1 MKKEKREELENEKV
15 TGVGKDV
22 NHINE
27 ESMDKTPDAVTDTGG
42 SEELDKPEA
51 ENKQGDQ
58 ELQGEQKK
66 QEDQGVQG
74 ELNKQADQELQGELN
89 EQKDKEL
96 QGELNEQEDQEPQ
109 GALNK
114 QEDLGQQGEQNKQAD
129 QEPQGDQN
137 KQKEQEPQGELNMR
151 EELDPQGEQNKQKD
165 EEPQG
170 DQNKQKDQEQQDE
183 QNTQEPQADKN
194 QEAEH
199 IDQEPGQQ
207 QEHEVQEAG
216 QIEAEVTDAAPISE
230 PEQSAQLES
239 PVQPVS
245 NLQTED
251 DTGTVPPK
259 KKGRFWKKILIG
271 FGCFVLLC
279 IFGVYIGGAVYF
291 QDKFFFNTKVNGMD
305 VSKQTV
311 EMVDNTIANNIH
323 KYTITLSERGKKK
336 EKITADQIGY
346 HYVSN
351 GEVQGFKDQ
360 QNPYTWP
367 MALWENY
374 RYKFQSSTTF
384 DKKKLTKTLKALD
397 CMNEK
402 NVVEPKDAFLKFG
415 ETTYEIEP
423 EVEGNTVD
431 YDKLAALVTN
441 LIEHGEKKA
450 SLEKNDCYVQP
461 AVRSDNEP
469 LNLLMNNL
477 NQYCRTS
484 ITYAFGEKREVL
496 DGKTIKDWVTYDEA
510 GTVTF
515 DEEQVRNYVN
525 VLAEQYDT
533 YDRPREFKTNDGSM
547 VTVKGGSYGWMIDQ
561 EQEIVDLTKLIQL
574 GAVQERTPAF
584 AQTAV
589 SFENSDLGQDYIEID
604 LSRQHLWM
612 YIGGQVAVSSDFVSG
627 SMVKAGCA
635 TPGGTYTLYYKKSPD
650 VLRSD
655 KPGDS
660 YATPVT
666 YWMPFNGGIGLHDAN
681 WRGSFGGSI
690 YQYNGSH
697 GCINLPTEAARQ
709 IYEQIYKGFPIICY
723 YR

>member
-1 MKKEKREELENEKV
+1 MKEEKREELEKEKI

-22 NHINE
+22 NNNVYE
-27 ESMDKTPDAVTDTGG
+27 ESTDKTLDVQDSNADMGG
-42 SEELDKPEA
+42 SEEQEKNGIQEIEEQSQAKEDIQDEEDIQDKEEIQGKKEIQDKEKTQGKVENQDLDETQAKEETQDKNQTQDEQETQEE
-51 ENKQGDQ
+51 ENKQIDHDQ
-58 ELQGEQKK
+58 
-66 QEDQGVQG
+66 QENN
-74 ELNKQADQELQGELN
+74 EAKEEAKEEIKEEENQESEH
-89 EQKDKEL
+89 
-96 QGELNEQEDQEPQ
+96 
-109 GALNK
+109 
-114 QEDLGQQGEQNKQAD
+114 
-129 QEPQGDQN
+129 
-137 KQKEQEPQGELNMR
+137 
-151 EELDPQGEQNKQKD
+151 
-165 EEPQG
+165 
-170 DQNKQKDQEQQDE
+170 KDQEKEQQTE
-183 QNTQEPQADKN
+183 QQ
-194 QEAEH
+194 
-199 IDQEPGQQ
+199 IDQ
-207 QEHEVQEAG
+207 
-216 QIEAEVTDAAPISE
+216 
-230 PEQSAQLES
+230 
-239 PVQPVS
+239 PVNDS
-245 NLQTED
+245 QTED
-251 DTGTVPPK
+251 ISDTIQTK
-259 KKGRFWKKILIG
+259 KKGRIWKKILIG

-279 IFGVYIGGAVYF
+279 VLGVYIGGAVYF
-291 QDKFFFNTKVNGMD
+291 RDKFFINTKVNGMD

-323 KYTITLSERGKKK
+323 KYTITLTERGKKK

-346 HYVSN
+346 HYVSD

-367 MALWENY
+367 RALWENY
-374 RYKFQSSTTF
+374 RYKFESSTTY
-384 DKKKLTKTLKALD
+384 DKKKLAKTLKELD

-402 NVVEPKDAFLKFG
+402 NVVAPKDAFLKFG

-431 YDKLAALVTN
+431 YEKLAALVKN

-461 AVRSDNEP
+461 AVRQDNEP
-469 LNLLMNNL
+469 LNQLMNNL

-484 ITYAFGEKREVL
+484 ITYVFGEKREVL

-525 VLAEQYDT
+525 MLADQYDT

-547 VTVKGGSYGWMIDQ
+547 VTVKGGSYGWMVDQ

-574 GAVQERTPAF
+574 GAEQERTPAF

-589 SFENSDLGQDYIEID
+589 SFDNSDLGQDYIEID
-604 LSRQHLWM
+604 LTRQHLWM

-681 WRGSFGGSI
+681 WRGSFGGNI

-697 GCINLPTEAARQ
+697 GCINLPTDAARQ

>member
-1 MKKEKREELENEKV
+1 MKEEKREELEKEKI

-22 NHINE
+22 NNNVYE
-27 ESMDKTPDAVTDTGG
+27 ESTDKTLDVQDSNADMGG
-42 SEELDKPEA
+42 SEEQEKHRTQKIEEIQDKGKSQDKEEIQDKEDIQGKDESQDKEKTQGKVENQDLDETQAKEETQDKNQTQDEQETQKE
-51 ENKQGDQ
+51 ENKQIEHDQ
-58 ELQGEQKK
+58 
-66 QEDQGVQG
+66 QENN
-74 ELNKQADQELQGELN
+74 EAKEEIKEEENQESEH
-89 EQKDKEL
+89 
-96 QGELNEQEDQEPQ
+96 
-109 GALNK
+109 
-114 QEDLGQQGEQNKQAD
+114 
-129 QEPQGDQN
+129 
-137 KQKEQEPQGELNMR
+137 
-151 EELDPQGEQNKQKD
+151 
-165 EEPQG
+165 
-170 DQNKQKDQEQQDE
+170 KDQETVQQTE
-183 QNTQEPQADKN
+183 Q
-194 QEAEH
+194 
-199 IDQEPGQQ
+199 
-207 QEHEVQEAG
+207 
-216 QIEAEVTDAAPISE
+216 QIA
-230 PEQSAQLES
+230 
-239 PVQPVS
+239 QPVNDS
-245 NLQTED
+245 QTED
-251 DTGTVPPK
+251 ISDTIPTK
-259 KKGRFWKKILIG
+259 KKGRIWKKILIG

-279 IFGVYIGGAVYF
+279 VLGVYIGGAVYF
-291 QDKFFFNTKVNGMD
+291 RDKFFINTKVNGMD

-323 KYTITLSERGKKK
+323 KYTITLIERGKKK

-346 HYVSN
+346 HYVSD

-367 MALWENY
+367 RALWENY
-374 RYKFQSSTTF
+374 RYKFESSTTY

-402 NVVEPKDAFLKFG
+402 NVVAPKDAFLKFG

-431 YDKLAALVTN
+431 YEKLAALVKN

-461 AVRSDNEP
+461 AVRQDNEP
-469 LNLLMNNL
+469 LNQLMNNL

-484 ITYAFGEKREVL
+484 ITYVFGEKREVL

-525 VLAEQYDT
+525 MLADQYDT

-547 VTVKGGSYGWMIDQ
+547 VTVKGGSYGWMVDQ

-574 GAVQERTPAF
+574 GAEQERSPAF

-589 SFENSDLGQDYIEID
+589 SFDNSDLGQDYIEID
-604 LSRQHLWM
+604 LTRQHLWM

-681 WRGSFGGSI
+681 WRGSFGGNI

-697 GCINLPTEAARQ
+697 GCINLPTDAARQ

>member
-1 MKKEKREELENEKV
+1 MKEEKREELEKEKAA
-15 TGVGKDV
+15 GAGKDV
-22 NHINE
+22 NK
-27 ESMDKTPDAVTDTGG
+27 ESPDKQDVITDTEG
-42 SEELDKPEA
+42 SEKHVTQNKEETQDKQQNQDVQEIQNQH
-51 ENKQGDQ
+51 EEHEQHQKQD
-58 ELQGEQKK
+58 
-66 QEDQGVQG
+66 
-74 ELNKQADQELQGELN
+74 
-89 EQKDKEL
+89 
-96 QGELNEQEDQEPQ
+96 
-109 GALNK
+109 
-114 QEDLGQQGEQNKQAD
+114 QQGEQIIQDRQEKKQESEQKDPENEPLDEHKTEQQAEQTEAVTPGSEDHIESEDHIKSEEKDKTEDDSTQDNITEEIHDEDSGNSGNAETHQAD
-129 QEPQGDQN
+129 
-137 KQKEQEPQGELNMR
+137 GEASN
-151 EELDPQGEQNKQKD
+151 
-165 EEPQG
+165 
-170 DQNKQKDQEQQDE
+170 
-183 QNTQEPQADKN
+183 
-194 QEAEH
+194 
-199 IDQEPGQQ
+199 
-207 QEHEVQEAG
+207 
-216 QIEAEVTDAAPISE
+216 SE
-230 PEQSAQLES
+230 
-239 PVQPVS
+239 PVQPAHLESADQPAGESQSV
-245 NLQTED
+245 
-251 DTGTVPPK
+251 DTDSDLPK
-259 KKGRFWKKILIG
+259 KKGRIWKKILIG
-271 FGCFVLLC
+271 FGCFVVLC
-279 IFGVYIGGAVYF
+279 ILGVYIGGAVYF
-291 QDKFFFNTKVNGMD
+291 QDKFFINTKINGMD
-305 VSKQTV
+305 VSRQTV

-323 KYTITLSERGKKK
+323 KYTITLLERGKKK

-346 HYVSN
+346 HYVSG

-367 MALWENY
+367 RALWENY
-374 RYKFQSSTTF
+374 RYKFESSTTF
-384 DKKKLTKTLKALD
+384 DEKKLTQTLKALD

-402 NVVEPKDAFLKFG
+402 NVVAPKDAFLKFG

-423 EVEGNTVD
+423 EVEGNTVN
-431 YDKLAALVTN
+431 YEKLAALVTN

-461 AVRSDNEP
+461 AVRQDNEP
-469 LNLLMNNL
+469 LNQLMNNL

-484 ITYAFGEKREVL
+484 ITYVFGEKREVL

-510 GTVTF
+510 GTVNF

-525 VLAEQYDT
+525 MLADQYDT

-604 LSRQHLWM
+604 LTRQHLWM

-681 WRGSFGGSI
+681 WRGSFGGNI

-697 GCINLPTEAARQ
+697 GCINLPTDAARQ

>member
-1 MKKEKREELENEKV
+1 MKEEKREELEKEKI
-15 TGVGKDV
+15 TGVGKD
-22 NHINE
+22 INNNVYE
-27 ESMDKTPDAVTDTGG
+27 ESTDKTLDVQDSNADMGG
-42 SEELDKPEA
+42 SEEQVKNGIQEIEEQSQAKEDIQDEEDIQDKEKTQGKVENQDLDKTQAKEETQDKNQNQDEQETQEE
-51 ENKQGDQ
+51 ENKQIDHDQ
-58 ELQGEQKK
+58 
-66 QEDQGVQG
+66 QENN
-74 ELNKQADQELQGELN
+74 EAKEEAKEEIKEEENQESEH
-89 EQKDKEL
+89 
-96 QGELNEQEDQEPQ
+96 
-109 GALNK
+109 
-114 QEDLGQQGEQNKQAD
+114 
-129 QEPQGDQN
+129 
-137 KQKEQEPQGELNMR
+137 
-151 EELDPQGEQNKQKD
+151 
-165 EEPQG
+165 
-170 DQNKQKDQEQQDE
+170 KDQEKEQQTVQQTE
-183 QNTQEPQADKN
+183 QQ
-194 QEAEH
+194 
-199 IDQEPGQQ
+199 IDQ
-207 QEHEVQEAG
+207 
-216 QIEAEVTDAAPISE
+216 
-230 PEQSAQLES
+230 
-239 PVQPVS
+239 PVNDS
-245 NLQTED
+245 QTED
-251 DTGTVPPK
+251 ISDTIPTK
-259 KKGRFWKKILIG
+259 KKGRIWKKILIG

-279 IFGVYIGGAVYF
+279 VLGVYIGGAVYF
-291 QDKFFFNTKVNGMD
+291 RDKFFINTKVNGMD

-323 KYTITLSERGKKK
+323 KYTITLTERGKKK

-346 HYVSN
+346 HYVSD

-367 MALWENY
+367 RALWENY
-374 RYKFQSSTTF
+374 RYKFESSTTY
-384 DKKKLTKTLKALD
+384 DKKKLAKTLKALD

-402 NVVEPKDAFLKFG
+402 NVVAPKDAFLKFG

-431 YDKLAALVTN
+431 YEKLAALVKN

-461 AVRSDNEP
+461 AVRQDNEP
-469 LNLLMNNL
+469 LNQLMNNL

-484 ITYAFGEKREVL
+484 ITYVFGEKREVL

-525 VLAEQYDT
+525 MLADQYDT

-547 VTVKGGSYGWMIDQ
+547 VTVKGGSYGWMVDQ

-574 GAVQERTPAF
+574 GAEQERTPAF

-589 SFENSDLGQDYIEID
+589 SFDNSDLGQDYIEID
-604 LSRQHLWM
+604 LTRQHLWM

-681 WRGSFGGSI
+681 WRGSFGGNI

-697 GCINLPTEAARQ
+697 GCINLPTDAARQ

>member
-1 MKKEKREELENEKV
+1 MKEEKREELENEKV
-15 TGVGKDV
+15 TGVGKDAE
-22 NHINE
+22 NHINK
-27 ESMDKTPDAVTDTGG
+27 ESQDKTPDVQENSADISDKEKQEENAEEKAKEKQEENVNGQVKEKQDINVEEKQEIKQNEEVVQEVKYEVEHEEKGDT
-42 SEELDKPEA
+42 
-51 ENKQGDQ
+51 ENKAKDEAKVEEKDEAKDEAKDEVKDDVKDDEKDEVKDDEKDDVKDKAKDKAKDDVKDEAKDEAKDEVNQ
-58 ELQGEQKK
+58 EVK
-66 QEDQGVQG
+66 QEQNDQLNG
-74 ELNKQADQELQGELN
+74 ELKE
-89 EQKDKEL
+89 EQKD
-96 QGELNEQEDQEPQ
+96 QPNGESLEKLNETQDPER
-109 GALNK
+109 N
-114 QEDLGQQGEQNKQAD
+114 
-129 QEPQGDQN
+129 
-137 KQKEQEPQGELNMR
+137 
-151 EELDPQGEQNKQKD
+151 EETGN
-165 EEPQG
+165 
-170 DQNKQKDQEQQDE
+170 
-183 QNTQEPQADKN
+183 A
-194 QEAEH
+194 EAHSTIESNEH
-199 IDQEPGQQ
+199 D
-207 QEHEVQEAG
+207 
-216 QIEAEVTDAAPISE
+216 
-230 PEQSAQLES
+230 
-239 PVQPVS
+239 
-245 NLQTED
+245 QTEESED
-251 DTGTVPPK
+251 ASRQG
-259 KKGRFWKKILIG
+259 KKGRLWKKLLIG
-271 FGCFVLLC
+271 FGGFLLLC
-279 IFGVYIGGAVYF
+279 VLGVYIGGAVYF
-291 QDKFFFNTKVNGMD
+291 QDKFFFNTKVNGID

-311 EMVDNTIANNIH
+311 EMVDNSIANKIH
-323 KYTITLSERGKKK
+323 KYTITLSERGKVK

-346 HYVSN
+346 HYVSK

-367 MALWENY
+367 RALWENY
-374 RYKFQSSTTF
+374 RYKFDSSTTY
-384 DKKKLTKTLKALD
+384 DEKKLAKTLKSLE

-402 NVVEPKDAFLKFG
+402 NIVAPKDAFMKFG

-423 EVEGNTVD
+423 EVEGNKVD
-431 YDKLAALVTN
+431 YEKMVSLVKN

-461 AVRSDNEP
+461 AVRSDNEH
-469 LNLLMNNL
+469 LNMLMNNL

-484 ITYAFGEKREVL
+484 ITFAFGEKREVL
-496 DGKTIKDWVTYDEA
+496 DGKTIKDWVSHDEA

-515 DEEQVRNYVN
+515 DEEQVRNYVAM
-525 VLAEQYDT
+525 LADKYDT

-584 AQTAV
+584 ARTAV
-589 SFENSDLGQDYIEID
+589 SFDNSDLGQDYVEID
-604 LSRQHLWM
+604 LTRQHLWM

-681 WRGSFGGSI
+681 WRGSFGGNI

-697 GCINLPTEAARQ
+697 GCINLPTDAARQ

>member
-1 MKKEKREELENEKV
+1 MKEEKREELEKEKI
-15 TGVGKDV
+15 TEVGKEINNNV
-22 NHINE
+22 NE
-27 ESMDKTPDAVTDTGG
+27 ESTDKTLDIQDRNDDLGG
-42 SEELDKPEA
+42 GE
-51 ENKQGDQ
+51 
-58 ELQGEQKK
+58 EQKK
-66 QEDQGVQG
+66 QGTQKTEVSQD
-74 ELNKQADQELQGELN
+74 NKVSQDKGNSQ
-89 EQKDKEL
+89 DKEEIL
-96 QGELNEQEDQEPQ
+96 DKEETQDKHENPD
-109 GALNK
+109 
-114 QEDLGQQGEQNKQAD
+114 
-129 QEPQGDQN
+129 
-137 KQKEQEPQGELNMR
+137 EQEPQEA
-151 EELDPQGEQNKQKD
+151 DNKQIDQDQQEKN
-165 EEPQG
+165 EEKKENQVAEH
-170 DQNKQKDQEQQDE
+170 KDQE
-183 QNTQEPQADKN
+183 K
-194 QEAEH
+194 
-199 IDQEPGQQ
+199 GQQ
-207 QEHEVQEAG
+207 TEQ
-216 QIEAEVTDAAPISE
+216 QIN
-230 PEQSAQLES
+230 
-239 PVQPVS
+239 QPVNDS
-245 NLQTED
+245 QNED
-251 DTGTVPPK
+251 ISDTLPTK
-259 KKGRFWKKILIG
+259 KKSRIWKKILIG
-271 FGCFVLLC
+271 FGCFVALC

-291 QDKFFFNTKVNGMD
+291 QDKFFFNTKINGMD

-311 EMVDNTIANNIH
+311 EMVDNTIADNIH
-323 KYTITLSERGKKK
+323 KYTITLLERGKKK

-346 HYVSN
+346 HYVSG
-351 GEVQGFKDQ
+351 GEVQTFKDQ

-367 MALWENY
+367 RALWENY
-374 RYKFQSSTTF
+374 RYKFESSTTY
-384 DKKKLTKTLKALD
+384 DKKKLSKTLQALD

-402 NVVEPKDAFLKFG
+402 NVVAPKDAFLKFG

-431 YDKLAALVTN
+431 YEKLAALVKD
-441 LIEHGEKKA
+441 LIEHGEKKV

-461 AVRSDNEP
+461 AVRQDNEP
-469 LNLLMNNL
+469 LNQLMNNL

-484 ITYAFGEKREVL
+484 ITYVFGEKREVL

-525 VLAEQYDT
+525 MLADRYDT

-547 VTVKGGSYGWMIDQ
+547 VTVKGGSYGWMVDQ

-604 LSRQHLWM
+604 LTRQHLWM

-681 WRGSFGGSI
+681 WRGSFGGNI

-697 GCINLPTEAARQ
+697 GCINLPTDAARQ

>member
-1 MKKEKREELENEKV
+1 MKEEKREELEKEKI

-22 NHINE
+22 NNNVYE
-27 ESMDKTPDAVTDTGG
+27 ESTDKTLDVQDSNADMGG
-42 SEELDKPEA
+42 SEEQVNNGIQEIEEQSQAKEDIQDEEDIQDKEEIQGKNEIQDKEESQDKEDIQDKEEIKDKREIQDKEDIQDKEEIQDKEDIQDKEKTQGKVENQDLDETQAKEETQDKNQTQDEQETQEE
-51 ENKQGDQ
+51 ENKQIDHDQ
-58 ELQGEQKK
+58 
-66 QEDQGVQG
+66 QENN
-74 ELNKQADQELQGELN
+74 EAKEEAKEEIKEEENQESEH
-89 EQKDKEL
+89 
-96 QGELNEQEDQEPQ
+96 
-109 GALNK
+109 
-114 QEDLGQQGEQNKQAD
+114 
-129 QEPQGDQN
+129 
-137 KQKEQEPQGELNMR
+137 
-151 EELDPQGEQNKQKD
+151 
-165 EEPQG
+165 
-170 DQNKQKDQEQQDE
+170 KDQEKEQQTVQQTE
-183 QNTQEPQADKN
+183 QQ
-194 QEAEH
+194 
-199 IDQEPGQQ
+199 IDQPVNDSQT
-207 QEHEVQEAG
+207 A
-216 QIEAEVTDAAPISE
+216 DIS
-230 PEQSAQLES
+230 
-239 PVQPVS
+239 
-245 NLQTED
+245 
-251 DTGTVPPK
+251 DTMPTK
-259 KKGRFWKKILIG
+259 KKGRIWKKILIG

-279 IFGVYIGGAVYF
+279 VLGVYIGGAVYF
-291 QDKFFFNTKVNGMD
+291 RDKFFINTKVNGMD

-323 KYTITLSERGKKK
+323 KYTITLTERGKKK

-346 HYVSN
+346 HYVSD

-367 MALWENY
+367 RALWENY
-374 RYKFQSSTTF
+374 RYKFESSTTY
-384 DKKKLTKTLKALD
+384 DKKKLAKTLKALD

-402 NVVEPKDAFLKFG
+402 NVVAPKDAFLKFG

-431 YDKLAALVTN
+431 YEKLAALVKN

-461 AVRSDNEP
+461 AVRQDNEP
-469 LNLLMNNL
+469 LNQLMNNL

-484 ITYAFGEKREVL
+484 ITYVFGEKREVL

-525 VLAEQYDT
+525 MLADQYDT

-547 VTVKGGSYGWMIDQ
+547 VTVKGGSYGWMVDQ

-574 GAVQERTPAF
+574 GAEQERTPAF

-589 SFENSDLGQDYIEID
+589 SFDNSDLGQDYIEID
-604 LSRQHLWM
+604 LTRQHLWM

-681 WRGSFGGSI
+681 WRGSFGGNI

-697 GCINLPTEAARQ
+697 GCINLPTDAARQ

>member
-1 MKKEKREELENEKV
+1 MKEEKREELEKEKI

-22 NHINE
+22 NNNVYE
-27 ESMDKTPDAVTDTGG
+27 ESKDKTLDVQDSNADMGG
-42 SEELDKPEA
+42 SEEQEKNGIQEIEEQSQAKEDIQDEEDIQDKEEIQDKREIQDKEDIQDKEKTQGKVENQDLDETQAKEETQDKNQTQNDQETQEE
-51 ENKQGDQ
+51 ENKQIDHDQ
-58 ELQGEQKK
+58 
-66 QEDQGVQG
+66 QENN
-74 ELNKQADQELQGELN
+74 EAKEEIKEEENQESEH
-89 EQKDKEL
+89 
-96 QGELNEQEDQEPQ
+96 
-109 GALNK
+109 
-114 QEDLGQQGEQNKQAD
+114 
-129 QEPQGDQN
+129 
-137 KQKEQEPQGELNMR
+137 
-151 EELDPQGEQNKQKD
+151 
-165 EEPQG
+165 
-170 DQNKQKDQEQQDE
+170 KDQEKEQQTE
-183 QNTQEPQADKN
+183 QQ
-194 QEAEH
+194 
-199 IDQEPGQQ
+199 IDQL
-207 QEHEVQEAG
+207 VN
-216 QIEAEVTDAAPISE
+216 DS
-230 PEQSAQLES
+230 
-239 PVQPVS
+239 
-245 NLQTED
+245 QTED
-251 DTGTVPPK
+251 ISDTIPTK
-259 KKGRFWKKILIG
+259 KKGRIWKKILIG

-279 IFGVYIGGAVYF
+279 VLGVYIGGAVYF
-291 QDKFFFNTKVNGMD
+291 RDKFFINTKVNGMD

-323 KYTITLSERGKKK
+323 KYTITLTERGKKK

-346 HYVSN
+346 HYVSD

-367 MALWENY
+367 RALWENY
-374 RYKFQSSTTF
+374 RYKFESSTTY
-384 DKKKLTKTLKALD
+384 DKKKLAKTLKALD

-402 NVVEPKDAFLKFG
+402 NVVAPKDAFLKFG

-431 YDKLAALVTN
+431 YEKLAALVKN

-461 AVRSDNEP
+461 AVRQDNEP
-469 LNLLMNNL
+469 LNQLMNNL

-484 ITYAFGEKREVL
+484 ITYVFGEKREVL

-525 VLAEQYDT
+525 MLADQYDT

-547 VTVKGGSYGWMIDQ
+547 VTVKGGSYGWMVDQ

-574 GAVQERTPAF
+574 GAEQERTPAF

-589 SFENSDLGQDYIEID
+589 SFDNSDLGQDYIEID
-604 LSRQHLWM
+604 LTRQHLWM

-681 WRGSFGGSI
+681 WRGSFGGNI

-697 GCINLPTEAARQ
+697 GCINLPTDAARQ

>member
-1 MKKEKREELENEKV
+1 MKEEKREELEKEKI
-15 TGVGKDV
+15 TGVGKDINNNV
-22 NHINE
+22 NE
-27 ESMDKTPDAVTDTGG
+27 ESKDKTLDVQDSNADMGG
-42 SEELDKPEA
+42 SEEQVKNGIQEIEEQSQAKEDIQDEEDIQDKEEIQGKKEIQDKEKIQGKNESQDKEEIQDKEESQDKRESQDKEEIQDKEDIQDKEKTQGKVENQDLDETQAKEETQDKNQTQNDQETQEE
-51 ENKQGDQ
+51 ENKQIDHDHQENNEAKEEAKEEIKEEGNKESEHKDQ
-58 ELQGEQKK
+58 E
-66 QEDQGVQG
+66 
-74 ELNKQADQELQGELN
+74 
-89 EQKDKEL
+89 
-96 QGELNEQEDQEPQ
+96 
-109 GALNK
+109 
-114 QEDLGQQGEQNKQAD
+114 
-129 QEPQGDQN
+129 
-137 KQKEQEPQGELNMR
+137 KEQETVQ
-151 EELDPQGEQNKQKD
+151 QTEQ
-165 EEPQG
+165 
-170 DQNKQKDQEQQDE
+170 
-183 QNTQEPQADKN
+183 
-194 QEAEH
+194 H
-199 IDQEPGQQ
+199 I
-207 QEHEVQEAG
+207 A
-216 QIEAEVTDAAPISE
+216 
-230 PEQSAQLES
+230 
-239 PVQPVS
+239 QPVNDS
-245 NLQTED
+245 QTED
-251 DTGTVPPK
+251 ISDTIPTK
-259 KKGRFWKKILIG
+259 KKGRIWKKILIG

-279 IFGVYIGGAVYF
+279 VLGVYIGGAVYF
-291 QDKFFFNTKVNGMD
+291 RDKFFINTKVNGMD

-323 KYTITLSERGKKK
+323 KYTITLTERGKKK

-346 HYVSN
+346 HYVSD
-351 GEVQGFKDQ
+351 GEVQGFKDH

-367 MALWENY
+367 RALWENY
-374 RYKFQSSTTF
+374 RYKFESSTTY

-402 NVVEPKDAFLKFG
+402 NVVAPKDAFLKFG

-431 YDKLAALVTN
+431 YEKLAALVKN

-461 AVRSDNEP
+461 AVRQDNEP
-469 LNLLMNNL
+469 LNQLMNNL

-484 ITYAFGEKREVL
+484 ITYVFGEKREVL

-515 DEEQVRNYVN
+515 DEEQVHNYVN
-525 VLAEQYDT
+525 MLADQYDT

-547 VTVKGGSYGWMIDQ
+547 VTVKGGSYGWMVDQ

-574 GAVQERTPAF
+574 GAEQERSPAF

-589 SFENSDLGQDYIEID
+589 SFDNSDLGQDYIEID
-604 LSRQHLWM
+604 LTRQHLWM

-681 WRGSFGGSI
+681 WRGSFGGNI

-697 GCINLPTEAARQ
+697 GCINLPTDAARQ